1 MKVCFTGDVFLG
13 GDLLNQPSGNFINA
27 DVFNNADR
35 RVINLEQPISDTEF
49 VEDKCTLYTGSY
61 ALKQL
66 KDLKINAV
74 NLAHNHIQDKGLE
87 AINETL
93 YHLDHTEIGHFGAG
107 KNITSAEE
115 PYWLTDDIAVLGYCE
130 FDKPYLR
137 QIVVADEVSPGINPL
152 RLEKIRSD
160 LDNLPAG
167 KKAILYF
174 HWGMEHVW
182 LPPISDII
190 LAKKLLED
198 ERVITI
204 IGMHSHRIQGVVE
217 HAGKK
222 AYMCLG
228 NFIFPNFYIKPRV
241 QIFYPNEEE
250 KKSVRFTSRQYLS
263 VFEPT
268 YKKWRWVNRVSLV
281 LEFCTKTKE
290 INHTFVVQDDNHPN
304 ITDLKGIGL
313 FFYKFIIGLLNSLY
327 KLPTPIYSLL
337 WKFHAFEVNLTWH
350 LQIMWFHLKQL
361 GLKKFSQKVLSFVRK
376 KFR

>member
-1 MKVCFTGDVFLG
+1 
-13 GDLLNQPSGNFINA
+13 
-27 DVFNNADR
+27 
-35 RVINLEQPISDTEF
+35 
-49 VEDKCTLYTGSY
+49 
-61 ALKQL
+61 
-66 KDLKINAV
+66 
-74 NLAHNHIQDKGLE
+74 
-87 AINETL
+87 
-93 YHLDHTEIGHFGAG
+93 
-107 KNITSAEE
+107 
-115 PYWLTDDIAVLGYCE
+115 
-130 FDKPYLR
+130 
-137 QIVVADEVSPGINPL
+137 
-152 RLEKIRSD
+152 
-160 LDNLPAG
+160 
-167 KKAILYF
+167 
-174 HWGMEHVW
+174 MEHVW

-337 WKFHAFEVNLTWH
+337 WKFHAFEVNLTWR

>member
-1 MKVCFTGDVFLG
+1 MKACFTGDVFLG
-13 GDLLNQPSGNFINA
+13 GDLLNKSCKNIVNV
-27 DVFNNADR
+27 DVFKRSDKR
-35 RVINLEQPISDTEF
+35 IINLEQPVSDSSF

-66 KDLKINAV
+66 DDLKVTAV
-74 NLAHNHIQDKGLE
+74 NLAHNHIQDKGLKG
-87 AINETL
+87 INETVN
-93 YHLDHTEIGHFGAG
+93 HLDNAAIGHFGGG
-107 KNITSAEE
+107 KNIKSAEE

-130 FDKPYLR
+130 FLKPYLR
-137 QIVVADEVSPGINPL
+137 QIVVADEISPGINPL
-152 RLEKIRSD
+152 RLEKIKSD
-160 LDNLPAG
+160 LDKLPTG

-182 LPPISDII
+182 LPPVNDII

-204 IGMHSHRIQGVVE
+204 IGMHPHRIQGVVE

-228 NFIFPNFYIKPRV
+228 NFIFPNFYIKPPV

-290 INHTFVVQDDNHPN
+290 INHTFVVQNDNRTN
-304 ITDLKGIGL
+304 VSELKGVGL
-313 FFYKFIIGLLNSLY
+313 YFYKFLIGFLNSLY
-327 KLPTPIYSLL
+327 KLPASLYSLL
-337 WKFHAFEVNLTWH
+337 WKLHAFEVNLTWR

-361 GLKKFSQKVLSFVRK
+361 GLKKFSQKVLNYVRK